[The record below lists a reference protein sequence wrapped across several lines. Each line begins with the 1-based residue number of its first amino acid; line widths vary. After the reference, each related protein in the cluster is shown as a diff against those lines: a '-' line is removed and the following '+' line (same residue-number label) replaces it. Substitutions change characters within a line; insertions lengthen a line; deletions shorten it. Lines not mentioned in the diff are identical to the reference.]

1 MLTIKMLIVRLET
14 ARIPAPGARWGLSVV
29 NFSGGSTVSAA
40 SRQDAILRLIP
51 LKTANPVLGV
61 LCLRIEHGVSW
72 FASHQRLQEEQKH
85 PTNQSTFFWTFL
97 YQAILVIERARLRA
111 LAISNDD

>member
-40 SRQDAILRLIP
+40 SRQAARLRLIP
-51 LKTANPVLGV
+51 LKTGNRGLGV
-61 LCLRIEHGVSW
+61 FCLPIEHGASW
-72 FASHQRLQEEQKH
+72 FGRAPPSRKETRRPANQR
-85 PTNQSTFFWTFL
+85 PIFL
-97 YQAILVIERARLRA
+97 AHLARAHTA
-111 LAISNDD
+111 

>member
-29 NFSGGSTVSAA
+29 NFSGGATVSAA

-51 LKTANPVLGV
+51 PKTANQVLQRCTQLLRPFIKNGRWGATMSKPPQSNRV
-61 LCLRIEHGVSW
+61 GQEIQSRGRCLPADVPR
-72 FASHQRLQEEQKH
+72 
-85 PTNQSTFFWTFL
+85 
-97 YQAILVIERARLRA
+97 
-111 LAISNDD
+111 